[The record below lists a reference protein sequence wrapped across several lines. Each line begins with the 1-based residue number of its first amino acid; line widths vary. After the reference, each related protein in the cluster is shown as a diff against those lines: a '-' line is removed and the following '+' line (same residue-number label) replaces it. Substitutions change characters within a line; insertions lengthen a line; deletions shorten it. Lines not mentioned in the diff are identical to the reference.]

1 MIAGRDGYRPAAVS
15 ETQVRAPSPA
25 LQALEQFA
33 VLEYGA
39 LVAASPFLRVAG
51 RGDRHPVL
59 VLPGFTASDRSTA
72 PLRAFLRTHGYWVH
86 GWGLG
91 RNMGPTAAIVDGIE
105 QRLVTLHQR
114 HGVKVSLVGWSLGG
128 IYARELARLHPES
141 VRQVIT
147 LGSPFR
153 LRDGDRSSATFLA
166 SRLARRFVPI
176 SGGRRS
182 PRRRAG
188 TADRSGHEHLH
199 PDRWR
204 RAMARLRRRAR
215 ARHGRTSRCAGA
227 TAASGT
233 TRRCCSRSPTASL
246 NAKASGHPS
255 RASWHLAHL
264 FPRPEWHHGQIPIAA

>member
-1 MIAGRDGYRPAAVS
+1 VS
-15 ETQVRAPSPA
+15 QTHVRAPSPA
-25 LQALEQFA
+25 LRALEQFA

-166 SRLARRFVPI
+166 NRLARRFVPI
-176 SGGRRS
+176 SADVGLPEDERVPLTVPATNIYTRTDGVVRWHVCVDARGPGRENIEVRGS
-182 PRRRAG
+182 HSGLGYNPAALLAI
-188 TADRSGHEHLH
+188 ADRLAQREGEWA
-199 PDRWR
+199 PFR
-204 RAMARLRRRAR
+204 
-215 ARHGRTSRCAGA
+215 
-227 TAASGT
+227 
-233 TRRCCSRSPTASL
+233 
-246 NAKASGHPS
+246 PS
-255 RASWHLAHL
+255 RHLAHL
-264 FPRPEWHHGQIPIAA
+264 FPRPAWHHGPTPIAA